1 MAKKRKY
8 FNRAYAAK
16 CYQGPKSVNLVLD
29 SAAALLVSG
38 GLLEAVNSGVT
49 KIDLAVYPARKA
61 GAKILVTVTS
71 RSNKSDLAAVA
82 GEGARATQARATQA
96 RATQARATQDGA
108 KNGEREI

>member
-49 KIDLAVYPARKA
+49 KIDLAV
-61 GAKILVTVTS
+61 
-71 RSNKSDLAAVA
+71 
-82 GEGARATQARATQA
+82 
-96 RATQARATQDGA
+96 
-108 KNGEREI
+108 